1 MLSLSRDSTWETRT
15 CSGTVSV
22 RESQIRQGV
31 FPSKSPFQVFQK
43 GCEKREHCPTFLVG
57 PTSFRPAGQ
66 QSRAGNSH
74 LDFPPVTVMGTGTAA
89 SWGFLEGRKFCAG
102 EQAQAL
108 PDKGRRNLSRASFR
122 KVLHFPWNKFLLL
135 LSETA
140 HTTRARLRCS
150 HTALCSF
157 LWQ

>member
-22 RESQIRQGV
+22 RESQILQGV

-66 QSRAGNSH
+66 QSRTGNSH